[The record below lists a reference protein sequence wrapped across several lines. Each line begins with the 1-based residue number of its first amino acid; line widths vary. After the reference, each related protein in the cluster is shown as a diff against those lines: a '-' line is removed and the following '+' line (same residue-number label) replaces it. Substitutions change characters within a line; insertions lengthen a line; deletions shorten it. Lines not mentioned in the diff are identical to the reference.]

1 MAHQQSSSSFF
12 NNIGQKVQ
20 TGIHIASVA
29 KNIWGTG
36 KILYAGFN
44 AVSPYLQGMI
54 ATAAVL

>member
-36 KILYAGFN
+36 QILYAGFN
-44 AVSPYLQGMI
+44 AAAPYLEGMI
-54 ATAAVL
+54 ATAAIL

>member
-20 TGIHIASVA
+20 TGIHIASMA

-36 KILYAGFN
+36 KLLYAGFN
-44 AVSPYLQGMI
+44 AAAPYLEGML
-54 ATAAVL
+54 ATDAIL